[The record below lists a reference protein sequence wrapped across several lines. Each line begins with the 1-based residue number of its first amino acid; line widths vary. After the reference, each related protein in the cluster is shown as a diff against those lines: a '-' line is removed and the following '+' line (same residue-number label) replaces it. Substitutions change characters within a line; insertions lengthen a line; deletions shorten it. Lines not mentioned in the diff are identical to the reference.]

1 MTIILS
7 INLFGSQVNRNK
19 RKLSFVTVSGKSQSK
34 LMSQN
39 TVKFAPDTAGMMWAD
54 IITAEL
60 PKFVKRIRKSENKK
74 TAVDL

>member
-1 MTIILS
+1 
-7 INLFGSQVNRNK
+7 
-19 RKLSFVTVSGKSQSK
+19 
-34 LMSQN
+34 MSQN

-74 TAVDL
+74 TAVDF